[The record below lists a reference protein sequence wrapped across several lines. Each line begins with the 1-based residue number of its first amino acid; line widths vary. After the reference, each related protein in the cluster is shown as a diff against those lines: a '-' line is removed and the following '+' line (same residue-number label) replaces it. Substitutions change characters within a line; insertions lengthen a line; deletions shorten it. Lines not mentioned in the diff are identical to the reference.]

1 MFDKDCLAHS
11 SAPTIAQRQQHIN
24 DTTNAVIDDVEGRHS
39 NSNAGAA
46 TNNVD
51 VAERLMSDDDLLVR
65 EDWARFDMLE
75 RQLDGLFAR
84 HAAQLD
90 EKGELL
96 GVDMVKDPMN
106 EPDISEMVTGDET
119 ASRPINRYR
128 QILYTEG
135 ELDQSDLDQPPSRRN
150 PHPFDPTTL
159 PPTHSR
165 QPTPYANN
173 SPTIQMLLELGV
185 DLFDVCQAP
194 KIGRALLRLDPV
206 RDVKWKI
213 FWLVKRVGVQEA
225 DVGSYL
231 SRNPYFLLQ
240 SFRRF
245 TRAQIAKI
253 VTEYRY
259 WLNHA
264 PENIDGRVLKEPRLI
279 QFGVGPIQGFVIALS
294 QSCGFSQRDLKQILL
309 KDPRV
314 FLLDKPHLL
323 TSFNYLAYVMRIP
336 NNQIVAYPMA
346 LRCPLWALCRTSS
359 FTDCARPKMLDVAMF
374 YVNRVRTENMTDP
387 AQAQWA
393 TTWGA
398 IFNALQTYIKQWH
411 TTGVVWNSAPGAQP
425 SNAQSGKST
434 PKKDGSPPP
443 SLPPPEDL
451 FAPSSGGGGEG
462 SDRQALFNAI
472 NKAGVQI
479 TTGLK
484 KLTSDMQTHKNLT
497 LRGQMGGLRIF

>member
-1 MFDKDCLAHS
+1 MFPVLIRSAFCTTAHWTCWATKRACTSVTRQQQRMFDKDCLAHHPPT
-11 SAPTIAQRQQHIN
+11 PTIAQRQHTN
-24 DTTNAVIDDVEGRHS
+24 NNNTNAVVDVEGRHS
-39 NSNAGAA
+39 SASAA
-46 TNNVD
+46 AANNVD
-51 VAERLMSDDDLLVR
+51 VAERRLSDDDDLLVR

-75 RQLDGLFAR
+75 RQMDEVFAR

-90 EKGELL
+90 EEGELL

-135 ELDQSDLDQPPSRRN
+135 ELDKSDLDQPPSRKN

-165 QPTPYANN
+165 QPTPYANY

-206 RDVKWKI
+206 KDVKSKI
-213 FWLVKRVGVQEA
+213 FWLVKRVGVHEA

-240 SFRRF
+240 SFDDLKARIDYLRFRRF

-264 PENIDGRVLKEPRLI
+264 PENIDGRLGWLQRQFHLRADELRHLIVKEPRLI

-294 QSCGFSQRDLKQILL
+294 QWCGFSQRDLKLILL

-314 FLLDKPHLL
+314 FLSEKSRLL
-323 TSFNYLAYVMRIP
+323 TSYNYLAYVMRIP

-346 LRCPLWALCRTSS
+346 LRCPLWALRRRHEFLYRLRKANYVPNTPDHITLEQFCCPNDRVFSEQIARTPIADYNH
-359 FTDCARPKMLDVAMF
+359 F
-374 YVNRVRTENMTDP
+374 
-387 AQAQWA
+387 
-393 TTWGA
+393 
-398 IFNALQTYIKQWH
+398 IK
-411 TTGVVWNSAPGAQP
+411 
-425 SNAQSGKST
+425 
-434 PKKDGSPPP
+434 
-443 SLPPPEDL
+443 L
-451 FAPSSGGGGEG
+451 
-462 SDRQALFNAI
+462 I
-472 NKAGVQI
+472 
-479 TTGLK
+479 
-484 KLTSDMQTHKNLT
+484 
-497 LRGQMGGLRIF
+497 